1 MHAVQGHHDGRRLL
15 VTGNKR
21 TSLNTQKTCMAEDV
35 CVSKTCGKAYDHTSK
50 NLPFTID
57 YDKIRNGD
65 STTFS
70 FKVRCSEAAPTCW
83 KGLQWQPN
91 HPSCF
96 SCPARNVSYIGSH
109 LSTCN
114 GTLNRLEKLENTK
127 PLSSTSL

>member
-1 MHAVQGHHDGRRLL
+1 MAVAVTLSYMHTMQVHHDGRRLL

-70 FKVRCSEAAPTCW
+70 FKVRCNETAHPCWADLQCQPHHFHISDVLPLGTFPT
-83 KGLQWQPN
+83 
-91 HPSCF
+91 
-96 SCPARNVSYIGSH
+96 
-109 LSTCN
+109 LSIASRHAGRT
-114 GTLNRLEKLENTK
+114 
-127 PLSSTSL
+127 

>member
-1 MHAVQGHHDGRRLL
+1 MQGHHDGRRLL

-70 FKVRCSEAAPTCW
+70 FKVRYNKTAPPCWNDLQCQPHDFHVSAAPPL
-83 KGLQWQPN
+83 GMFLL
-91 HPSCF
+91 PS
-96 SCPARNVSYIGSH
+96 AV
-109 LSTCN
+109 
-114 GTLNRLEKLENTK
+114 
-127 PLSSTSL
+127 

>member
-1 MHAVQGHHDGRRLL
+1 MHTMQVHHDGRRLL

-57 YDKIRNGD
+57 YNKIRNGD

-70 FKVRCSEAAPTCW
+70 FKVCYDEADRLCW
-83 KGLQWQPN
+83 DDLQYQPHN
-91 HPSCF
+91 FMSQ
-96 SCPARNVSYIGSH
+96 
-109 LSTCN
+109 
-114 GTLNRLEKLENTK
+114 
-127 PLSSTSL
+127 LSSP